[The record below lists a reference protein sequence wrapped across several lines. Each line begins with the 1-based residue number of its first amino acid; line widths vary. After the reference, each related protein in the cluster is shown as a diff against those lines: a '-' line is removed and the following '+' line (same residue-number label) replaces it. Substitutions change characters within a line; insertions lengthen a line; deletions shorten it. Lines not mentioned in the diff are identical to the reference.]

1 MSPAVAW
8 LAAFAALAAPPPR
21 AHPADGPDIDVRIVI
36 GPSKVSLTMLMNLAF
51 IEEIVSTSREDEEA
65 IHPAEYEAHQL
76 DLLEWFRTTNK
87 VAIDG
92 VQIEP
97 VAREFEVQEA
107 DLSLLPLFPR
117 AGAKAL
123 VKVRLLLDYPAKTPP
138 REVALTWGR
147 FPPDRALETEL
158 GIPPITVVAMLTA
171 KGLRSRIVL
180 TESEPEWVWHDTGES
195 LADRFEAVPDLLERA
210 TLEIPIWTVL
220 LCGLGASLGVL
231 GLRFGG
237 WRRRPWL
244 PLAAAALVLGGALA
258 QGAGR
263 LQVPSPFGGARLP
276 DAAQAIAIFQP
287 LHANIYRAFD
297 YVAEGEIYDA
307 LARSVEGN
315 LLDATYNEIYQSL
328 IMQEEGGA
336 VSEVQAVRPLE
347 TDVERIGPLDDGR
360 PGITVR
366 SRWQVEGAV
375 FHWGHSHHR
384 TNEYEARYV
393 IAHGD
398 NGWRIRGQE
407 ILAQRLVA
415 AASTDPRGR

>member
-1 MSPAVAW
+1 MSPAAALL
-8 LAAFAALAAPPPR
+8 LALAFAAWPPR

-36 GPSKVSLTMLMNLAF
+36 GPSKVTFTMLMNLAF
-51 IEEIVSTSREDEEA
+51 VEEVVDTSRENEEA
-65 IHPAEYEAHQL
+65 IHPVEHEAHRL
-76 DLLEWFRTTNK
+76 DLLDFFETTNK
-87 VAIDG
+87 VTIDG
-92 VQIEP
+92 VAVAP

-123 VKVRLLLDYPAKTPP
+123 VKVRLVLDYPAKAPP

-158 GIPPITVVAMLTA
+158 GIPPITVIAMLTA
-171 KGLRSRIVL
+171 KGLRSRVVL
-180 TESEPEWVWHDTGES
+180 TESEPEWTWHDTGES

-210 TLEIPIWTVL
+210 RLEIPLWTVL
-220 LCGLGASLGVL
+220 LGGLGAGLGAL
-231 GLRFGG
+231 GLRRGG

-244 PLAAAALVLGGALA
+244 PIAAAALLVGGALA
-258 QGAGR
+258 HGAGR
-263 LQVPSPFGGARLP
+263 VSVPSPFGGARLP
-276 DAAQAIAIFQP
+276 DAAQAVAIFQP

-297 YVAEGEIYDA
+297 YVSESEVYDA

-315 LLDATYNEIYQSL
+315 LLDSIYNEIYQGL

-336 VSEVQAVRPLE
+336 VSEVQSVRPLV
-347 TDVERIGPLDDGR
+347 TDVESIAPLADGR
-360 PGITVR
+360 PGLTVR
-366 SRWQVEGAV
+366 ARWQVEGAV

-393 IAHGD
+393 VAHGEQ
-398 NGWRIRGQE
+398 GWRIRAQE
-407 ILAQRLVA
+407 ILAQRLIETS
-415 AASTDPRGR
+415 STDPRRR